1 MGRTAQVSGVAPFV
15 GVQRTVQN
23 NGNVK
28 SEPKYLAV
36 KNLQYVLSTL
46 ELCLVLLL
54 LSWLLRW
61 ADFFAFFFFLRVAS
75 HQLHSV
81 CVYCEGPAVLS
92 SPSSVVRHQKTLS
105 RHRHVMHVSDI
116 LPRCECKLTFRARP
130 QIDIPKC
137 DQHVHCENRS
147 LIQSLALMH
156 SAKMPTC

>member
-1 MGRTAQVSGVAPFV
+1 MGRTAQVSGVAPLV

-23 NGNVK
+23 NSNVK

-75 HQLHSV
+75 RQLRSV
-81 CVYCEGPAVLS
+81 CVYCEGLVVLS
-92 SPSSVVRHQKTLS
+92 SPSSVVRHQKNIVQTS
-105 RHRHVMHVSDI
+105 S
-116 LPRCECKLTFRARP
+116 CNARIRYP
-130 QIDIPKC
+130 AQ
-137 DQHVHCENRS
+137 V
-147 LIQSLALMH
+147 
-156 SAKMPTC
+156 